1 MRPDEG
7 LFDGNDSSFL
17 SFTMLVYWE
26 CFFYFY
32 FSMGGRLY
40 DTGWVEEKKGFIYV
54 LLLGRLIHVHGVTS
68 DILTFN
74 SLIIEKE

>member
-1 MRPDEG
+1 MKG
-7 LFDGNDSSFL
+7 FLMVMIHLFIFYNASLLGV
-17 SFTMLVYWE
+17 LV
-26 CFFYFY
+26 YFY

-40 DTGWVEEKKGFIYV
+40 DTGWEEEKKGFIYV
-54 LLLGRLIHVHGVTS
+54 LLLGQLIHVHGVTS

>member
-1 MRPDEG
+1 MKG
-7 LFDGNDSSFL
+7 FLMVMIHLFIFYNASVLGVLFL
-17 SFTMLVYWE
+17 F
-26 CFFYFY
+26 FY

-68 DILTFN
+68 DILTFD